1 MMDRE
6 CKQESAVPARR
17 TLAGVPR
24 PIISLCEHKVCAI
37 SDAIS
42 TSTSPSDTHRFVRL
56 LFTDAGQ
63 RVRSVR
69 PAHRVSHQKGCG
81 VQ

>member
-1 MMDRE
+1 MNTR
-6 CKQESAVPARR
+6 
-17 TLAGVPR
+17 
-24 PIISLCEHKVCAI
+24 ICAI

-56 LFTDAGQ
+56 LVTDAGQ

-81 VQ
+81 IQQEDEGPRVYVPEDDMSASMSTIVL